1 MNVKFRLRGLLL
13 QLIEDER
20 GLSMVEYAVA
30 GGFVAAVVAASTTT
44 LGTAVTTQIRAVVS
58 ALG

>member
-1 MNVKFRLRGLLL
+1 MNVKLRLRGLLL

>member
-1 MNVKFRLRGLLL
+1 MNLKLRLVRVLI
-13 QLIEDER
+13 QLIEDQR

-30 GGFVAAVVAASTTT
+30 GGFVAAVVAASTTS
-44 LGTAVTTQIRAVVS
+44 LGAAVSTQIRAVIS